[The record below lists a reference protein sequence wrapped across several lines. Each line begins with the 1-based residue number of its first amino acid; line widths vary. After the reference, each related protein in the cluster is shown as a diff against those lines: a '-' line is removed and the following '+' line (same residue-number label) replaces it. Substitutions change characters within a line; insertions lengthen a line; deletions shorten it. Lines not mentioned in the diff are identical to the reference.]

1 VTTSKQLILV
11 DGSSYL
17 FRAFHA
23 LPPLVNSK
31 QQPTGAVKG
40 VINMIRSLI
49 KGHPDSNVAI
59 VFDAKG
65 KTFRSDLYS
74 EYKATRPPMPNELR
88 SQIEPIHQIVQAMG
102 LPMLVI
108 PGVEADDVI
117 GTLAKQAT
125 AQGIKTLISTG
136 DKDLAQL
143 VDEHVTLMNTMNNER
158 LDVAGVV
165 AKFGIAPNQII
176 DFLALTGDKADN
188 IPGVPGVGEK
198 TAVKWLLEYQS
209 MAGVIEN
216 ADAIGGKIGEK
227 LRANLD
233 LLRLS
238 YELATIKLDCE
249 LDLTIDELV
258 PSAEDGEALLSLFS
272 ELEFKSWV
280 KELESQGVQGV
291 QGEKGASTA
300 NAKQPTNASAGS
312 ETTASNTPTH
322 TALNVTPKEIQYSLV
337 DTEEKLQILLS
348 KIEASSRFSISLETQ
363 GEHFFDTEI
372 IGVAISTAIGISY
385 YIPLGHVNSEE
396 GGLVSEPWQQLDKD
410 HALELLKPYLEDR
423 LRIKA
428 GHDLKATAHVLAN
441 RGIDLQPIKADV
453 HLASYVLNS
462 VTSRHA
468 LEDIARHYLDQSPIE
483 LESLTGKGRGK
494 LTKKAIAPA
503 AMLDYAAQRA
513 DLILRA
519 SLYLEHE
526 LAADSRL
533 EGIYRLFELP
543 LVNVLRTMEQ
553 NGITLDKLALARQ
566 SDELGTQL
574 NKLELQAH
582 ALAGEAF
589 NLGSPKQ
596 LQAILYEKLELPMLK
611 KTKTGQPSTAEPVL
625 AELAQDYELPRVIL
639 EQRSLAKLKSTYTDK
654 LPLQVNANTGRIHST
669 FQQAVAATGR
679 LSSTDPNLQNIP
691 IRTAE
696 GRRVRQAFVSAP
708 DMLLLAADY
717 SQVELRIMAHLSQDP
732 GLLKAFSSAQDV
744 HRATAADV
752 FGVALDEVTGEQRRS
767 AKAINFG
774 LIYGMSAFGLAN
786 QIGVSRGEAGETIER
801 YFEKYPGV
809 RTYMDETQALAD
821 EKGYVETLF
830 GRRLYLPDIHAGN
843 GMLRKAAQRT
853 AINAPMQGTAADIIK
868 RAMIDIQNWL
878 NEGSI
883 DARMLLQ
890 VHDEL
895 VFEVSERDLPLL
907 VDGVRFRMVSAAA
920 LDVPLV
926 VDIGTGK
933 NWDEAH

>member
-1 VTTSKQLILV
+1 MTTSKQLILV

-74 EYKATRPPMPNELR
+74 EYKATRPPMPDELR

-158 LDVAGVV
+158 LDVAGVET
-165 AKFGIAPNQII
+165 KFGIAPNKII

-188 IPGVPGVGEK
+188 IPGVPGVGPK
-198 TAVKWLLEYQS
+198 TAVKWLLEHQS
-209 MAGVIEN
+209 MDGVIQN
-216 ADAIGGKIGEK
+216 ADAIGGKIGER
-227 LRANLD
+227 LRENID

-280 KELESQGVQGV
+280 KELESQGI
-291 QGEKGASTA
+291 KGASTA
-300 NAKQPTNASAGS
+300 NAKQPINASADS
-312 ETTASNTPTH
+312 ETIASTTTTH

-337 DTEEKLQILLS
+337 DTEEKLQTLLS
-348 KIEASSRFSISLETQ
+348 KIESSPRFSISLETQ
-363 GEHFFDTEI
+363 GEHFFDVDI
-372 IGVAISTAIGISY
+372 LGVAISTALGISY

-396 GGLVSEPWQQLDKD
+396 GELVSEPWQQLDKD

-428 GHDLKATAHVLAN
+428 GHDLKAAAHVLAN

-494 LTKKAIAPA
+494 ITKKAIAPA

-553 NGITLDKLALARQ
+553 NGITLDRVALARQ

-574 NKLELQAH
+574 NKLELEAH

-878 NEGSI
+878 NEGSV

>member
-1 VTTSKQLILV
+1 
-11 DGSSYL
+11 
-17 FRAFHA
+17 
-23 LPPLVNSK
+23 
-31 QQPTGAVKG
+31 
-40 VINMIRSLI
+40 M
-49 KGHPDSNVAI
+49 
-59 VFDAKG
+59 
-65 KTFRSDLYS
+65 
-74 EYKATRPPMPNELR
+74 
-88 SQIEPIHQIVQAMG
+88 
-102 LPMLVI
+102 
-108 PGVEADDVI
+108 
-117 GTLAKQAT
+117 
-125 AQGIKTLISTG
+125 
-136 DKDLAQL
+136 
-143 VDEHVTLMNTMNNER
+143 
-158 LDVAGVV
+158 
-165 AKFGIAPNQII
+165 
-176 DFLALTGDKADN
+176 
-188 IPGVPGVGEK
+188 
-198 TAVKWLLEYQS
+198 
-209 MAGVIEN
+209 
-216 ADAIGGKIGEK
+216 
-227 LRANLD
+227 
-233 LLRLS
+233 
-238 YELATIKLDCE
+238 
-249 LDLTIDELV
+249 
-258 PSAEDGEALLSLFS
+258 
-272 ELEFKSWV
+272 
-280 KELESQGVQGV
+280 
-291 QGEKGASTA
+291 
-300 NAKQPTNASAGS
+300 
-312 ETTASNTPTH
+312 
-322 TALNVTPKEIQYSLV
+322 
-337 DTEEKLQILLS
+337 
-348 KIEASSRFSISLETQ
+348 
-363 GEHFFDTEI
+363 
-372 IGVAISTAIGISY
+372 
-385 YIPLGHVNSEE
+385 
-396 GGLVSEPWQQLDKD
+396 
-410 HALELLKPYLEDR
+410 EDR

-428 GHDLKATAHVLAN
+428 GHDLKETAHVLAN
-441 RGIDLQPIKADV
+441 RDIDLQPIKADV

-553 NGITLDKLALARQ
+553 NGITLDRVALARQ

-574 NKLELQAH
+574 NKLELEAH

-878 NEGSI
+878 NEGSV

>member
-1 VTTSKQLILV
+1 MTTSKQLILV

-74 EYKATRPPMPNELR
+74 EYKATRPPMPDELR

-125 AQGIKTLISTG
+125 AQGIETLISTG

-188 IPGVPGVGEK
+188 IPGVPGVGPK
-198 TAVKWLLEYQS
+198 TAVKWLLEHQS
-209 MAGVIEN
+209 MDGVIEN
-216 ADAIGGKIGEK
+216 ADAIGGKIGER
-227 LRANLD
+227 LRENID

-280 KELESQGVQGV
+280 KELESQGI
-291 QGEKGASTA
+291 KGASTA
-300 NAKQPTNASAGS
+300 NAKSPTNASAGS
-312 ETTASNTPTH
+312 ETTGGNTPAH
-322 TALNVTPKEIQYSLV
+322 AALIVAPKEIQYSLV
-337 DTEEKLQILLS
+337 DTEEKLQTLLS
-348 KIEASSRFSISLETQ
+348 KIESSPRFSISLETK
-363 GEHFFDTEI
+363 GEHFFDADI
-372 IGVAISTAIGISY
+372 LGVAISTALGISY

-396 GGLVSEPWQQLDKD
+396 GELVSEPWQQLDKD

-553 NGITLDKLALARQ
+553 NGITLDRVALARQ

-752 FGVALDEVTGEQRRS
+752 FGVALDEVTSDQRRS

>member
-1 VTTSKQLILV
+1 MTTSKQLILV

-74 EYKATRPPMPNELR
+74 EYKATRPPMPDELR

-158 LDVAGVV
+158 LDVAGVE
-165 AKFGIAPNQII
+165 AKFGIAPDQII

-188 IPGVPGVGEK
+188 IPGVPGVGPK
-198 TAVKWLLEYQS
+198 TAVKWLLEHQS
-209 MAGVIEN
+209 MDGVIQN
-216 ADAIGGKIGEK
+216 ADAIGGKIGER
-227 LRANLD
+227 LRENID

-258 PSAEDGEALLSLFS
+258 PSAEDGEALLNLFS

-280 KELESQGVQGV
+280 KELESQGI
-291 QGEKGASTA
+291 KGASTA
-300 NAKQPTNASAGS
+300 NAKQPINASADS
-312 ETTASNTPTH
+312 ETIASTTTTH

-337 DTEEKLQILLS
+337 DTEEKLQTLLG
-348 KIEASSRFSISLETQ
+348 KIESSLRSSISLETQ
-363 GEHFFDTEI
+363 GEHFFDVDI
-372 IGVAISTAIGISY
+372 LGVAISTALGISY

-396 GGLVSEPWQQLDKD
+396 GELVSAPWQQLDKD

-553 NGITLDKLALARQ
+553 NGITLDRVALARQ

-574 NKLELQAH
+574 NKLELEAH

-625 AELAQDYELPRVIL
+625 AELAQDSELPRVIL

>member
-1 VTTSKQLILV
+1 MTKQLILV

-49 KGHPDSNVAI
+49 KANPDANVAI

-65 KTFRSDLYS
+65 KTFRSDLYA
-74 EYKATRPPMPNELR
+74 EYKAHRPPMPDELR

-102 LPMLVI
+102 LPMLVV

-117 GTLAKQAT
+117 GTLAQRAT

-143 VDEHVTLMNTMNNER
+143 VNEHVTLMNTMNNET
-158 LDVAGVV
+158 LDIAGVQE
-165 AKFGIAPNQII
+165 KFGIAPGQII
-176 DFLALTGDKADN
+176 DYLALTGDKADN
-188 IPGVPGVGEK
+188 IPGVPGVGPK
-198 TAVKWLLEYQS
+198 TAVKWLVEHGS
-209 MAGVIEN
+209 MEGVIAN
-216 ADAIGGKIGEK
+216 ADSIGGKIGER
-227 LRANLD
+227 LRENLD
-233 LLRLS
+233 QLRLS
-238 YELATIKLDCE
+238 YELATIRLDCE
-249 LDLTIDELV
+249 LDLSVEQLV
-258 PSAEDGEALLSLFS
+258 PGEEDAQALLGLFS
-272 ELEFKSWV
+272 ALEFKSWV
-280 KELESQGVQGV
+280 KELESQGVAAAQPPARSGDDDADAQGAA
-291 QGEKGASTA
+291 ED
-300 NAKQPTNASAGS
+300 SAHRS
-312 ETTASNTPTH
+312 
-322 TALNVTPKEIQYSLV
+322 LDVTPQTLRYTLV
-337 DTEEKLQILLS
+337 DTEESLQALLVALELAPR
-348 KIEASSRFSISLETQ
+348 IAVSLETA
-363 GEHFFDTEI
+363 GERFLDTEI
-372 IGVAISTAIGISY
+372 LGIALSTELGVSA
-385 YIPLGHVNSEE
+385 YIPMAHENE
-396 GGLVSEPWQQLDKD
+396 GDSLTDEPWAQLDR
-410 HALELLKPYLEDR
+410 AATLEKLAPYLEDR

-428 GHDLKATAHVLAN
+428 GHDLKATAHVLQN
-441 RGIDLQPIKADV
+441 YGIDLQPIKADV

-468 LEDIARHYLDQSPIE
+468 LEDIARHYLDHTPIE
-483 LESLTGKGRGK
+483 LESLLGKGRGK
-494 LTKKAIAPA
+494 LSKRALAPA
-503 AMLDYAAQRA
+503 ALLDYAAERA

-519 SLYLEHE
+519 SLFLEHE
-526 LAADSRL
+526 LLAHPRL
-533 EGIYRLFELP
+533 EDIYRRFELP
-543 LVNVLRTMEQ
+543 LVNVLRTMER
-553 NGITLDKLALARQ
+553 NGILLDKLALARQ

-574 NKLELQAH
+574 NKLELKAH
-582 ALAGEAF
+582 ELAGEAF

-654 LPLQVNANTGRIHST
+654 LPLQVNSQTSRIHST

-696 GRRVRQAFVSAP
+696 GRRVRQAFVAAP
-708 DMLLLAADY
+708 GNTLLAADY

-732 GLLKAFSSAQDV
+732 GLLRAFSSAQDV

-752 FGVALDEVTGEQRRS
+752 FGVELDAVTADQRRS

-786 QIGVSRGEAGETIER
+786 QIGVSRGEAGEYIER
-801 YFEKYPGV
+801 YFDKYPGV

-868 RAMIDIQNWL
+868 RAMIDVQNWL

-895 VFEVSERDLPLL
+895 VFEVSERDLGLL
-907 VDGVRFRMVSAAA
+907 ADGVRFRMVSAAA

-926 VDIGTGK
+926 VDIGTGT

>member
-1 VTTSKQLILV
+1 MTTSKQLILV

-74 EYKATRPPMPNELR
+74 EYKATRPPMPDELR

-125 AQGIKTLISTG
+125 ALGIKTLISTG

-158 LDVAGVV
+158 LDVAGVE

-188 IPGVPGVGEK
+188 IPGVPGVGPK
-198 TAVKWLLEYQS
+198 TAVKWLLEHQS
-209 MAGVIEN
+209 MDGVIQN
-216 ADAIGGKIGEK
+216 ADAIGGKIGER
-227 LRANLD
+227 LRENID

-258 PSAEDGEALLSLFS
+258 PSAEDGEALLNLFS

-280 KELESQGVQGV
+280 KELESQGI
-291 QGEKGASTA
+291 KGASTA
-300 NAKQPTNASAGS
+300 NAKQPINASADS
-312 ETTASNTPTH
+312 ETIASTTTTH

-337 DTEEKLQILLS
+337 DTKEKLQTLLS
-348 KIEASSRFSISLETQ
+348 KIESSPRFSISLETQ
-363 GEHFFDTEI
+363 GEHFFDADI
-372 IGVAISTAIGISY
+372 LGVAISTALGISY

-396 GGLVSEPWQQLDKD
+396 GELVSAPWQQLDKD

-441 RGIDLQPIKADV
+441 KNIDLQPIKADV

-553 NGITLDKLALARQ
+553 NGITLDRVALARQ

-574 NKLELQAH
+574 NKLELEAH